1 MKIQKRRGLDF
12 HLKISVILKIRDLME
27 VEV

>member
-1 MKIQKRRGLDF
+1 MKIQKRRELDF